1 MPITFSN
8 LTAVAKLY
16 LKQSEALALININT
30 KTLSKRAPFKLNV
43 DAKNQIAGMLTHFK
57 K

>member
-1 MPITFSN
+1 MPISFSN
-8 LTAVAKLY
+8 LTAIAKLY
-16 LKQSEALALININT
+16 LKQSEALALVNINT

-43 DAKNQIAGMLTHFK
+43 DAKNQIPGMLTHFK